1 MNREPIRL
9 TDEQMR
15 TFVTEGFLILQTDFP
30 ASFHEAMTQELHRV
44 YTEEGNPGNNL
55 LPRIREIQ
63 QVFDHPIITG
73 ALTSVLGPN
82 YMLHAHRHGHY
93 NAQPTAGGWHK
104 DSYWGYNKMRHHR
117 PWWAMIMYFPQD
129 TPIELGP
136 TGILPGTQNYETRT
150 FESDEVEGEG
160 YASGQAGTFALIH
173 YDIWHR
179 ATANILGKPRYML
192 KFEFMR
198 TAAPTEPT
206 WNCSDLQWREPAK
219 ATLPIARH
227 EAMWEDTWNWLT
239 GRTGSLADTAAVSAE
254 QLAQLTAGL
263 RDAFE
268 PTALN
273 AAYELAR
280 SGAEGVAALLNGLH
294 DSSAAVSRLSA
305 YGLAAA
311 GAGAAGSLAAA
322 LDDERDETVQ
332 HAAFALGEL
341 GAAAGQAVPKL
352 AALLSHRSPA
362 VRSAA
367 VESLGMIGGAAGT
380 SAQEKAH
387 VDEAVSSLV
396 RALQDS
402 DVQVRFMTGLA
413 LSRIG
418 SHAAAAVPALAV
430 ALDDDNRYVRAHA
443 LEALRYIGTE
453 EAKDVLIHSLFQ
465 ARWCATT
472 TPANTFYP

>member
-1 MNREPIRL
+1 MTNHEPIRL

-30 ASFHEAMTQELHRV
+30 VSFHEAMTQELHRV

-104 DSYWGYNKMRHHR
+104 DSYWGYNKMRHHH

-150 FESDEVEGEG
+150 FEADEIEGEG

-179 ATANILGKPRYML
+179 ATANMLGKPRYML

-198 TAAPTEPT
+198 TAAPTEPS
-206 WNCSDLQWREPAK
+206 WNCSELQWREPAK

-239 GRTGSLADTAAVSAE
+239 GRVGSLAGTAVANEERITQLSAE
-254 QLAQLTAGL
+254 L
-263 RDAFE
+263 RDANE
-268 PTALN
+268 PAALN
-273 AAYELAR
+273 ATYELAR
-280 SGAEGVAALLNGLH
+280 YGVEGIAALLNGLH
-294 DSSAAVSRLSA
+294 DASTAVSRVSA

-311 GAGAAGSLAAA
+311 GADAVSWLSAA

-341 GAAAGQAVPKL
+341 GGLAGQAADKL
-352 AALLSHRSPA
+352 SSLLSHRSPA
-362 VRSAA
+362 VRSAV
-367 VESLGMIGGAAGT
+367 VESLGMIGGA
-380 SAQEKAH
+380 SALAKPQ
-387 VDEAVSSLV
+387 VDLAVSALI
-396 RALQDS
+396 RALQDA
-402 DVQVRFMTGLA
+402 DVQTRFMAGLA

-418 SHAAAAVPALAV
+418 RDAAAAVPALA
-430 ALDDDNRYVRAHA
+430 ATLDDENRYVRAHA

-465 ARWCATT
+465 ARWCTTT